1 VLSPVSSARPRQ
13 KIRPKLSREQKLTTF
28 MNLQTVRRIDPVCHP
43 PSSNASSFQQPATR
57 TTTTTKIRMT
67 TPRSHR
73 LPPHHV
79 PRPNLRLQSQ
89 PKPYPGLVRTST
101 PAILKAVP
109 NPTPVPSAFKNTNAL
124 TPTIGPS
131 LVPSKAVTRPSFE
144 RAT

>member
-13 KIRPKLSREQKLTTF
+13 KTQPKLSREQKLTTF
-28 MNLQTVRRIDPVCHP
+28 MNLQTVRRIDLVCHP

-57 TTTTTKIRMT
+57 TTTTKIKTT

-79 PRPNLRLQSQ
+79 PRPSLLLPSQ
-89 PKPYPGLVRTST
+89 PKPSPGLVRTST
-101 PAILKAVP
+101 PATSKAVP
-109 NPTPVPSAFKNTNAL
+109 NPTPVPSAFKNINAL
-124 TPTIGPS
+124 IPTTDLL
-131 LVPSKAVTRPSFE
+131 LVPSKAATRPSFA